1 MESMRGGAI
10 AMPNRPPRIL
20 PATEAAKNGG

>member
-10 AMPNRPPRIL
+10 GMPNRSPRIF